1 VGLLK
6 PSSLTSREFLLQ
18 GSDEEVTKQSSI
30 LFAES
35 FSMLVPRNVPIVD
48 EVALRSIH
56 VGVNAFIRK
65 FNLPIVDRDD
75 LIQDVALHLIQQ
87 AENFNPTVGAWST
100 FVKCVIRSKLA
111 SIRRAS
117 KTKKNRK
124 FTRTVSLNEKT
135 RDQDGRTAE
144 FGSLVEEGES
154 TSRKLRKIRSTQSHS
169 ELKLDVHIVVRKLKP
184 ELRAICKEFL
194 SERNITEAS
203 EELEQARATTHRRI
217 KRIHET
223 MTEYEIHQYL

>member
-1 VGLLK
+1 
-6 PSSLTSREFLLQ
+6 
-18 GSDEEVTKQSSI
+18 
-30 LFAES
+30 
-35 FSMLVPRNVPIVD
+35 MLVPRNVPIVD
-48 EVALRSIH
+48 QVALRSIN

-65 FNLPIVDRDD
+65 FNLPKADSDD
-75 LIQDVALHLIQQ
+75 LIQDIALHLIQQ
-87 AENFNPTVGAWST
+87 AGNFNPSVGAWST

-117 KTKKNRK
+117 KTIKNRK
-124 FTRTVSLNEKT
+124 FAKAVSLNEKT

-144 FGSLVEEGES
+144 FGSLVEEGAS
-154 TSRKLRKIRSTQSHS
+154 TSRKFRKIRSAQSYS

-203 EELEQARATTHRRI
+203 EELDQARATTYRRI
-217 KRIHET
+217 ERIHEA

>member
-1 VGLLK
+1 
-6 PSSLTSREFLLQ
+6 
-18 GSDEEVTKQSSI
+18 
-30 LFAES
+30 
-35 FSMLVPRNVPIVD
+35 MLVPRNVPIVD
-48 EVALRSIH
+48 QVALRSIN

-65 FNLPIVDRDD
+65 FNLPKADRDD
-75 LIQDVALHLIQQ
+75 LIQDIALHLIQQ
-87 AENFNPTVGAWST
+87 AGNFNPSVGAWST

-124 FTRTVSLNEKT
+124 FTKTVSLNEKT

-144 FGSLVEEGES
+144 FGSLVEEGAS
-154 TSRKLRKIRSTQSHS
+154 TSRKLRKIRSAQSYS

-203 EELEQARATTHRRI
+203 EELDQARATTYRRI
-217 KRIHET
+217 ERIHEA